1 MPLTGIEI
9 FKLLPKT
16 NCGKCGVPTCLAF
29 AMQLAAGK
37 ADLNAC
43 PIVTEEVK
51 TKLYEASAPPI
62 RTVTIGTGARAI
74 KIGGETVI
82 FRHEKRFE
90 NPPGIAVLITDK
102 MPDAD
107 IENRINKLNNLSY
120 ERVGLTLRP
129 ELAALRC
136 DSGKADQFASLV
148 SKVKAKTDAGIILMS
163 NKPEVLEAGLKACA
177 ERKPLLYAATADNI
191 DQVALMAKNAG
202 CPVAV
207 KGNGPDEVA
216 RLTDTLNKAGIKE
229 IVIDSGARTVS
240 LAFEQQVWIR
250 RAALAKNRLLG
261 FPTIALPCEMT
272 DDPMKEALIAS
283 MFVAKYAGIIVLSD
297 LQGHSLFPLLVERMN
312 VYTDPQRPLT
322 TKEGIY
328 EIGGPDENS
337 PVLVTSNF
345 SLTYFIVSGE
355 IENSKVPSYLLVK
368 DTEGLSVLTAWAAGK
383 FVADTISGFVKK
395 SGIADKVKNHT
406 LIIPGYIAS
415 ESGSLE
421 EELPGWK
428 IEVGPREA
436 SLIPAYLRNW
446 KSH

>member
-9 FKLLPKT
+9 YKLLPKT

-62 RTVTIGTGARAI
+62 RTVTVGTGPRAI
-74 KIGGETVI
+74 KVGGETVI

-90 NPPGIAVLITDK
+90 NPPGLAVLISDT
-102 MPDAD
+102 MPDSE
-107 IENRINKLNNLSY
+107 IEIRVNKLNTLCY
-120 ERVGLTLRP
+120 ERVGMTLRP

-136 DSGKADQFASLV
+136 DSGNADKFALLTARIKSQ
-148 SKVKAKTDAGIILMS
+148 TDAGLILLS
-163 NKPEVLEAGLKACA
+163 YKPEVLEAGLKSCA
-177 ERKPLLYAATADNI
+177 ERRPLIYAATSENV
-191 DQVALMAKNAG
+191 DQVAALAKNAN

-207 KGNGPDEVA
+207 IGNGPDEIA
-216 RLTDTLNKAGIKE
+216 QLTDKLSKDGIKE
-229 IVIDSGARTVS
+229 IVIDSGARTVRQ
-240 LAFEQQVWIR
+240 AFEHQVWIR
-250 RAALAKNRLLG
+250 RAALAKNRSLG
-261 FPTIALPCEMT
+261 YPSIVFPCDMT
-272 DDPMKEALIAS
+272 NDPMKEALIAS
-283 MFVAKYAGIIVLSD
+283 AFIAKYAGIIVLSD
-297 LQGHSLFPLLVERMN
+297 LQGHSIFPLLVERMN

-328 EIGGPDENS
+328 EIGGPNENS
-337 PVLVTSNF
+337 PILVTSNF

-383 FVADTISGFVKK
+383 FVADTISAFVKK
-395 SGIADKVKNHT
+395 SGITEKVKNHT

-421 EELPGWK
+421 EELPGWQ

-436 SLIPAYLRNW
+436 SHIPAYLRNW
-446 KSH
+446 KSQ